1 MEISLRHM
9 AVLGAIESELE
20 GQRRN
25 KWEVGKARGLILRE
39 GSGEQVEIFDTCFL
53 LFLFV
58 CVAMVLVISWI
69 KEDWKHVGVLV
80 NFCPRR

>member
-1 MEISLRHM
+1 MEISLGHM

-25 KWEVGKARGLILRE
+25 GKWEKWRRLILRE
-39 GSGEQVEIFDTCFL
+39 GSGEEVEIFDTCFL

-58 CVAMVLVISWI
+58 CVAVVLVSSWI
-69 KEDWKHVGVLV
+69 KEDWKHVRVLV

>member
-1 MEISLRHM
+1 M

-20 GQRRN
+20 GHRRN
-25 KWEVGKARGLILRE
+25 GKWEKWRRLILRE
-39 GSGEQVEIFDTCFL
+39 GSGEEVEIFDTCFL

-58 CVAMVLVISWI
+58 CVAVVLVSSWI

-80 NFCPRR
+80 NFCPGR